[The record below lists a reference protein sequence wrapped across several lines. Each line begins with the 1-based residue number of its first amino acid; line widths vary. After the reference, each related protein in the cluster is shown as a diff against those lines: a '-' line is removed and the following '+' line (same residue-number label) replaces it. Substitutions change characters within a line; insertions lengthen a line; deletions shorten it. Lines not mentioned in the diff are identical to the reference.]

1 MGKKKIFEIAKDLNV
16 DNKTVIDIANKLG
29 IKVTSHLNTISED
42 DEAKIIANLK
52 DKSPNNGSAKKENQK
67 AIQVLLSFLSQLKK

>member
-52 DKSPNNGSAKKENQK
+52 DKSPNNGSAKRK
-67 AIQVLLSFLSQLKK
+67 IKKII